1 MTTTVDFQEPQID
14 FGAGGP
20 AVPSGPPDPDAAG
33 PAAPYGLKL
42 DGSPRKSN
50 AGRRPGPAGP
60 KKVAAPRPRASA
72 RPRAKEAAGP
82 DYRAALGMLI
92 HLPVGI
98 MSVAARG
105 IRDERRRQALQL
117 DAMTLTVHGPAL
129 AEALARTAEQN
140 ARVAAALDKI
150 VKVGPYGEVIAA
162 VAPIALQIA
171 ANHHLVEAGAV
182 PGTMT
187 AEQLLD
193 AVSAAA

>member
-1 MTTTVDFQEPQID
+1 MVDFKEPEID

-20 AVPSGPPDPDAAG
+20 AVPSGPPNPDNAAPEADG
-33 PAAPYGLKL
+33 PAPFGLKV
-42 DGSPRKSN
+42 DGTPRKSN
-50 AGRRPGPAGP
+50 RGRRPGPARA
-60 KKVAAPRPRASA
+60 AAPRPRAT
-72 RPRAKEAAGP
+72 PRAKAKAEPGRP

-105 IRDERRRQALQL
+105 IRDERRRTAVQL

-140 ARVAAALDKI
+140 ARLAAALDKI

-171 ANHHLVEAGAV
+171 ANHHVVEAGSV

-187 AEQLLD
+187 AEQLVN